1 MKKLSFIL
9 AALLVCG
16 AMFGQEPSKATLDC
30 DAPENFRGEYRYTDN
45 AKELCYGTMLSW
57 QHPDNN
63 FWFHYD
69 EEPMSGSID
78 VSCWGIRIPY
88 NINKNV
94 LFLTKVM
101 FFKIGCT
108 EHGGTVNLKIY
119 LGGETTPGMIA
130 YSSTVDI
137 EQGPDEWVEIELMSW
152 ITYYESPIWIMLE
165 TSNISNAAAYCPT
178 AGNPDGRWAWSA
190 ENGLHDYFAV
200 NGTGGDWMVR
210 ACFTNDGK
218 NDTEIDHFNIYRG
231 ESLDEMEQIAES
243 GKYSWF
249 YYDTLTETPGHYYYR
264 LTASYEDGCESAY
277 ALDMDNPENDYVHI
291 YVTGVNELGEKDVVV
306 YPNPARDRVVVGGME
321 AVEVKVCNTSGQMVK
336 CVRGTNEINVE
347 GLVEGVYL
355 LRIIDADGKVYTNKI
370 TIR

>member
-1 MKKLSFIL
+1 M
-9 AALLVCG
+9 
-16 AMFGQEPSKATLDC
+16 
-30 DAPENFRGEYRYTDN
+30 
-45 AKELCYGTMLSW
+45 
-57 QHPDNN
+57 
-63 FWFHYD
+63 
-69 EEPMSGSID
+69 
-78 VSCWGIRIPY
+78 
-88 NINKNV
+88 
-94 LFLTKVM
+94 
-101 FFKIGCT
+101 
-108 EHGGTVNLKIY
+108 KIY
-119 LGGETTPGMIA
+119 LGGETTPGMMA

-243 GKYSWF
+243 RKYSC
-249 YYDTLTETPGHYYYR
+249 
-264 LTASYEDGCESAY
+264 CESAY
-277 ALDMDNPENDYVHI
+277 ALDIDNPENDYVHI

-306 YPNPARDRVVVGGME
+306 YPNPARDRVVVEGME
-321 AVEVKVCNTSGQMVK
+321 AVEVKVYNTSGQMVK
-336 CVRGTNEINVE
+336 CVRGMNEIDVE
-347 GLVEGVYL
+347 GLAEGVYL
-355 LRIIDADGKVYTNKI
+355 LRIMDAEGKVYTNKI
-370 TIR
+370 TKR